1 MRRRRLIQANL
12 MGPAGYVAVDDS
24 EVLAQLGA
32 VARSAP
38 DSVQVVEMGGRDTAT
53 QDTMVTETLIRN
65 FYRFYRE
72 QMGLA

>member
-1 MRRRRLIQANL
+1 

-24 EVLAQLGA
+24 EVLAQLGT

-38 DSVQVVEMGGRDTAT
+38 DSVQVIEMGGRETGA
-53 QDTMVTETLIRN
+53 QDTMVSETLIRS

-72 QMGLA
+72 QMRFT